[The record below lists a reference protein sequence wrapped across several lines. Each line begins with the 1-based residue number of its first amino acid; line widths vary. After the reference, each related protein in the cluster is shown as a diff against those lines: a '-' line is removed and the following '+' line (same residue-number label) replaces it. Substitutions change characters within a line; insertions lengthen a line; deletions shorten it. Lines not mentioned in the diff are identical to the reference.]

1 MTSYLWPSEDGWPY
15 PDVEGGE
22 EASNDEAF
30 DEDALVLRA
39 APPHLFD
46 ELEPLERRVVTSH
59 YGLDGSPP
67 RTMKQLHTDLG
78 ITHAAVRDAL
88 AGGLAKLR
96 LQLLVE

>member
-1 MTSYLWPSEDGWPY
+1 MTSYVWPSDDGWPY
-15 PDVEGGE
+15 PDVEGE
-22 EASNDEAF
+22 EASVDEAY

-46 ELEPLERRVVTSH
+46 QLDPFELQVVTAH

-67 RTMKQLHTDLG
+67 RSIKQLHTDFG
-78 ITHAAVRDAL
+78 QTRAAVRDAL

-96 LQLLVE
+96 QRLLVE